1 MDAPR
6 RPAARTFLLSAA
18 ALAVLVLAA
27 HGASLWDG
35 LFFDDHWH
43 RVTVRELG
51 WSFPGLVES
60 ATFDLPGRLTHLW
73 WQQQPLQW
81 RYARPVAMLFM
92 KLEWLLAGNSAFI
105 VHACALAWHWATA
118 VLVYALAARVLRRPG
133 VALLAAAIFVINPH
147 SVFAVSW
154 IAARNALVGGFFFVA
169 AMLAYARTL
178 PASTDPSAAT
188 TPPHR
193 FTWSL
198 FAALALWLFALFS
211 RETGI
216 IFPLIA
222 LALDLSLAGRRYVL
236 RRWPVYLLLATLTAA
251 YLYWRLLVFPT
262 RGIPDIYFTA
272 PHGPEYLLWAGA
284 KLLQM
289 LFAQVFYT
297 PLFLGL
303 ATYGGSATAAW
314 LTYAVMA
321 VLLALV
327 TWWYVVASRGTPA
340 RWLWP
345 LWVVA
350 AFVPVIPVF
359 IMPHFS
365 YLPAAAYAVFAAL
378 LLARIRGR
386 WRYLVGTLV
395 IGGMLWSHFVYRTVW
410 RGVLR
415 AEQLIYADIR
425 STTPTA
431 PGSKVFFIN
440 LPIAGIYAPVALRDL
455 WHRPDVEGYVLTFAP
470 HPLMMTSPS
479 SVEVLNDHEFL
490 VTAPTPGY
498 FSGLSGRMLLDG
510 MRPGHPL
517 TPGLVVAGPE
527 FNTTVVAADARG
539 VTQLRFTFPHPLA
552 SSDYSFY
559 VSSPQRP
566 AYRLRFERESVG
578 ALALSGTAAEDD
590 AWRVTHAADLA
601 ARDWYFRIV
610 DLAGRA
616 VRSEVLLTDTTP

>member
-6 RPAARTFLLSAA
+6 PHTARTFLLSAA
-18 ALAVLVLAA
+18 LLALLVLAA

-51 WSFPGLVES
+51 WSFHDLVES

-73 WQQQPLQW
+73 WQEQPLQW

-92 KLEWLLAGNSAFI
+92 KLEWFLAGDSAFV
-105 VHACALAWHWATA
+105 VHACALAWHWGTA
-118 VLVYALAARVLRRPG
+118 VLVYALAARVLRRPK
-133 VALLAAAIFVINPH
+133 VSLLPAALCGITPH
-147 SVFAVSW
+147 SVFL
-154 IAARNALVGGFFFVA
+154 AARTALSGGFFLLA
-169 AMLAYARTL
+169 ALLTSPRTL
-178 PASTDPSAAT
+178 P
-188 TPPHR
+188 TPPDPNAAPTPPRR
-193 FTWSL
+193 FSWFL
-198 FAALALWLFALFS
+198 FAAVALWLVALFS

-222 LALDLSLAGRRYVL
+222 FALDLSLAGWRYVL
-236 RRWPVYLLLATLTAA
+236 RRWPVYLLLAALTAA

-262 RGIPDIYFTA
+262 RGVPDIYFTA

-297 PLFLGL
+297 PLFLGV
-303 ATYGGSATAAW
+303 ATYTGSATAAW
-314 LTYAVMA
+314 LTYAVMT
-321 VLLALV
+321 VLLTLV
-327 TWWYVVASRGTPA
+327 AWWYVVASRGTPA

-350 AFVPVIPVF
+350 AFLPVIPVF

-365 YLPAAAYAVFAAL
+365 YLPAAAYAVLAAL
-378 LLARIRGR
+378 LLARVPGR
-386 WRYLVGTLV
+386 WRYVVGTLV

-410 RGVLR
+410 RGVVR
-415 AEQLIYADIR
+415 AEQLVYADIR
-425 STTPTA
+425 STTPAT

-440 LPIAGIYAPVALRDL
+440 LPIAGIYAPVALRDM

-470 HPLMMTSPS
+470 HPLMMTGS
-479 SVEVLNDHEFL
+479 STVDILNDHEL
-490 VTAPTPGY
+490 IVTTSAPGY

-517 TPGLVVAGPE
+517 TLGLVVPGPE
-527 FNTTVVAADARG
+527 FDTTIVAADERG
-539 VTQLRFTFPHPLA
+539 ATQLHFTFHHPLA
-552 SSDYSFY
+552 SSDYTFY

-566 AYRLRFERESVG
+566 AYRLDLAAVG
-578 ALALSGTAAEDD
+578 PGPIPLSGTAAEDQ
-590 AWRVTHAADLA
+590 AWRVSHAADLA
-601 ARDWYFRIV
+601 ARNWYFRII
-610 DLAGRA
+610 DLAARA
-616 VRSEVLLTDTTP
+616 VRSDVVLTAPTE